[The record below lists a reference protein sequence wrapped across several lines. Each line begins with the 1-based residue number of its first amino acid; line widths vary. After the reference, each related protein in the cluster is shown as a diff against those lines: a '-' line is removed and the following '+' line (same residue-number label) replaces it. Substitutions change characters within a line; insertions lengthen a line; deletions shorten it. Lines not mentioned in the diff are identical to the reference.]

1 MMNKLTITMLA
12 AAAFTTAAS
21 AQNPNYLLTYSEP
34 ENTVSGSGGTVLGNL
49 LPNSVPAFPF
59 SLSCFPDLYTP
70 TIPPWLPVGPGFGS
84 FPMVGIPPAW
94 SGKVLY
100 QGVGFGPGTFE
111 LSTPTVIDVL

>member
-1 MMNKLTITMLA
+1 MTRQFFFA
-12 AAAFTTAAS
+12 
-21 AQNPNYLLTYSEP
+21 
-34 ENTVSGSGGTVLGNL
+34 TVVRL
-49 LPNSVPAFPF
+49 VPAFPF

-70 TIPPWLPVGPGFGS
+70 TITPWLLVGPGFGS